1 MTKVDLRARLTEEA
15 MRLLAEGRD
24 DLTLRA
30 VARAA
35 GVSAMAPYRHFADK
49 AALLGAVK
57 QEGFRRLREAV
68 RLSEA
73 GTPTAGEALIAQG
86 LAYLAF
92 AQAHP
97 ALFRLMFASP
107 LASPAPMDGAADTAY
122 GALVRRMSLLLPEM
136 VEVGTTA
143 AWSIVHGLTTLT
155 LDGRLPPDPGHAR
168 AVLSLFVAGLAASRQ
183 AGSTARAGDQEP
195 P

>member
-1 MTKVDLRARLTEEA
+1 
-15 MRLLAEGRD
+15 MRLLSESAD

-35 GVSAMAPYRHFADK
+35 GVSAMAPYRHFEDK

-73 GTPTAGEALIAQG
+73 GTTSEGEALVAQG
-86 LAYLAF
+86 LAYLSF
-92 AQAHP
+92 ALQNP
-97 ALFRLMFASP
+97 ALFRLMFASAVSAP
-107 LASPAPMDGAADTAY
+107 TPMDSESDTAY
-122 GALVRRMSLLLPEM
+122 GVLIRRMAVLLPEM

-143 AWSIVHGLTTLT
+143 AWSLVHGLATLT

-168 AVLSLFVAGLAASRQ
+168 AVLSLFVAGLAASR
-183 AGSTARAGDQEP
+183 AGQKGGPA
-195 P
+195 